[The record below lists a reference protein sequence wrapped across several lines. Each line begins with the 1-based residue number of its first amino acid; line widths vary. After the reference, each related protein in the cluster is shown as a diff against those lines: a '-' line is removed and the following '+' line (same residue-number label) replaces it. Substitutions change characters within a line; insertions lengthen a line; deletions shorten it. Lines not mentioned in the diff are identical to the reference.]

1 MPVFDWDS
9 PNAFEEQVFFDVP
22 TDIATEI
29 VNIAIREHGE
39 GSVKSRLTT
48 GNIPFEERNGEFH
61 LLAMEAEKQKEIGQ
75 IAKKRKVEWYKRI
88 DLGELLGTVI
98 FENWEYIAAG
108 TKLKEVVNALSK
120 WVIDNDRNGT

>member
-1 MPVFDWDS
+1 
-9 PNAFEEQVFFDVP
+9 
-22 TDIATEI
+22 
-29 VNIAIREHGE
+29 
-39 GSVKSRLTT
+39 
-48 GNIPFEERNGEFH
+48 
-61 LLAMEAEKQKEIGQ
+61 MEAEKQKEIGQ

-98 FENWEYIAAG
+98 FENWEHIAAG